1 MNTETLTGAETAAVS
16 DFAALGLAES
26 FVEAL
31 TRAEI
36 ETPTPVQAQSIPA
49 ALQGHDL
56 LVSSQTGSGKTLA
69 FMLPSLQ
76 RLADQARSEIPQILV
91 LTPTRELA
99 QQVADV
105 AIKFGGGQQGPRIV
119 TLVGGAPYGP
129 QLRML
134 RGRVDIVVATPGRL
148 LDHLNSG
155 RLDLS
160 AVQTLIL
167 DEADRMLDM
176 GFEDDLE
183 AILACI
189 PQERQTLLFSA
200 TLDGE
205 VAHLAEEYTQDPTRI
220 EIARTAEGQPQI
232 EQLLFYANHQEH
244 KQEILTSLLA
254 TFMEEETLNQ
264 GVIFT
269 ATKRSAE
276 ELSEVLK
283 EHGFNTKALHGDMN
297 QGARTRAL
305 GGLRKGHTQLLI
317 ATDVAARGL
326 DVSTISHVFNYDLP
340 NQAEN
345 YVHRIG
351 RTGRAGRA
359 GLAISLA
366 HVRERGRVLGIQ
378 RYTGQEMEECV
389 IEGLEPSFPT
399 RQKKPAHGK
408 GRPHQNAPRGGFH
421 PRDNQPRA
429 PRNERHAPRR
439 HEENRFEER
448 APRQAYAEPRAPRKE
463 FNDRPQRSDF
473 APRGD
478 RPQRTERAGFG
489 EWRDRGPRR
498 DRQDR
503 HPRNDRAPYQ
513 QHDRSERSAQ
523 AEFAQRAQRPEGGER
538 SEGRS
543 RPERATRPERASRP
557 ERAQRP
563 DSAPRR
569 ERSDRAGFGEWKGRG
584 GPRPERAFD
593 TDRPQRRE
601 RDPNARNPRSEH
613 APRADKPRSDKPRL
627 SIDKGPRKGAGKAAI
642 QNAGKRGGHQRPKR
656 NTRTSASR

>member
-1 MNTETLTGAETAAVS
+1 MNSNTPTGAES
-16 DFAALGLAES
+16 GFAALGLAES

-31 TRAEI
+31 IRAEI

-76 RLADQARSEIPQILV
+76 RLADQPRSDIPQILV

-205 VAHLAEEYTQDPTRI
+205 VAHLAEEYTSDPTRI

-254 TFMEEETLNQ
+254 TFMEEDTLKQ

-389 IEGLEPSFPT
+389 IEGMEPTFPT

-421 PRDNQPRA
+421 PRDNQPRSA
-429 PRNERHAPRR
+429 RNERHAPRR
-439 HEENRFEER
+439 HEQDRFEER
-448 APRQAYAEPRAPRKE
+448 APRQGHAERGARKDSY
-463 FNDRPQRSDF
+463 DRPPRGDF

-478 RPQRTERAGFG
+478 RPQRGERAGFG
-489 EWRDRGPRR
+489 EWRDRGPR
-498 DRQDR
+498 QDR
-503 HPRNDRAPYQ
+503 REQRPREDRAPQRAY
-513 QHDRSERSAQ
+513 HDRGERSAQ
-523 AEFAQRAQRPEGGER
+523 AEYAQRAQRPERGER
-538 SEGRS
+538 V
-543 RPERATRPERASRP
+543 ERASRP
-557 ERAQRP
+557 ERA
-563 DSAPRR
+563 
-569 ERSDRAGFGEWKGRG
+569 G
-584 GPRPERAFD
+584 RPERAQRSDFA
-593 TDRPQRRE
+593 PRRE
-601 RDPNARNPRSEH
+601 RDPNARKPRSEH

-627 SIDKGPRKGAGKAAI
+627 SIDKGPRKGAGKTAI

-656 NTRTSASR
+656 NNRANASR

>member
-1 MNTETLTGAETAAVS
+1 MNAKTPMGFAE
-16 DFAALGLAES
+16 LGLAES
-26 FVEAL
+26 FTQAL
-31 TRAEI
+31 SRADI

-49 ALQGHDL
+49 ALQGNDL

-76 RLADQARSEIPQILV
+76 RLSDRPRSDIPQILV

-105 AIKFGGGQQGPRIV
+105 AIKFGGGQQGPKIV

-155 RLDLS
+155 RLNLS
-160 AVQTLIL
+160 AIQTLIL

-176 GFEDDLE
+176 GFEEDLE

-189 PQERQTLLFSA
+189 PDERQTLLFSA

-205 VAHLAEEYTQDPTRI
+205 VAHLAKEYTSDPTRI

-232 EQLLFYANHQEH
+232 EQLLFYANNQEH

-254 TFMEEETLNQ
+254 TFMEEESLQQ

-276 ELSEVLK
+276 ELSEILK

-366 HVRERGRVLGIQ
+366 HVRERGRVMGIQ
-378 RYTGQEMEECV
+378 RYTNQEMEECV
-389 IEGLEPSFPT
+389 IEGLEPTTPT
-399 RQKKPAHGK
+399 RQKKPAHSK

-421 PRDNQPRA
+421 PRDHQAHSTRSDRA
-429 PRNERHAPRR
+429 PSRR
-439 HEENRFEER
+439 RENDRFEER
-448 APRQAYAEPRAPRKE
+448 GARHARSEHSPRGEYREGGERHPRQ
-463 FNDRPQRSDF
+463 DRP
-473 APRGD
+473 PRHD
-478 RPQRTERAGFG
+478 RAERTGFG
-489 EWRDRGPRR
+489 EWQNRGPRQNR
-498 DRQDR
+498 DPNAARQPHR
-503 HPRNDRAPYQ
+503 GAEQGAP
-513 QHDRSERSAQ
+513 DRSERRTRSEPRDRDFQNRSHAGERTQ
-523 AEFAQRAQRPEGGER
+523 RRDSDRRPAYGDRAQRSNTGG
-538 SEGRS
+538 
-543 RPERATRPERASRP
+543 RPAQGVRADRN
-557 ERAQRP
+557 
-563 DSAPRR
+563 
-569 ERSDRAGFGEWKGRG
+569 ERSDQRA
-584 GPRPERAFD
+584 
-593 TDRPQRRE
+593 
-601 RDPNARNPRSEH
+601 PRS
-613 APRADKPRSDKPRL
+613 DKPRSDKPRL

-656 NTRTSASR
+656 ATRPNASR